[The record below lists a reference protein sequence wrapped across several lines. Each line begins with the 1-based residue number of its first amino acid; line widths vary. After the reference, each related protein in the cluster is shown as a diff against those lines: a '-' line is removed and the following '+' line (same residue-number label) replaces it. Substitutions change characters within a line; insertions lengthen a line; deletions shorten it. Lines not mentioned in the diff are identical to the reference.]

1 MHYTV
6 VTLLYKSVDGNV
18 IYIYI
23 YFISAQNIDCR
34 IVVLCASD
42 ELYLR
47 YNSSEAHK
55 TTISIH

>member
-6 VTLLYKSVDGNV
+6 VTLLYKSVDENV
-18 IYIYI
+18 IYIYF
-23 YFISAQNIDCR
+23 FISAQNIDCR